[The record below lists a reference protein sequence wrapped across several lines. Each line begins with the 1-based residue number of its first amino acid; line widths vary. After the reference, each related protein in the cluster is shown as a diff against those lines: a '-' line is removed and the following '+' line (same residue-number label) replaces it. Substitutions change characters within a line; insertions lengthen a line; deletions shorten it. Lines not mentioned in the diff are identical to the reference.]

1 MKVNKSLQIQ
11 SKYQHKLIALIAT
24 LEYINK
30 NKKKYNQ
37 SDILYCFNS
46 NLKRNGQ
53 KEVSIKTLQNYFYKL
68 KKLNITANYYRHL
81 DINMDTKIYYSLK
94 RSKKDCYNLINQY
107 FRNKKTER
115 FQKRVNSHIKTN
127 YNKKSNVKYEEC
139 LNNKYNKEEKENKR
153 KIQIN
158 KFKLKKY
165 AKKCNFS
172 NNISSFI
179 IDLNLRKET
188 TIKLFKLISKEQYYF
203 KKKTEYHSQKPLQ
216 HKRKNLISILRK
228 TQINLIN
235 EGYDKEKLKI
245 QIQNTYQ
252 KYKNKPYFIL
262 EGNKYKD
269 FNQIINRIK
278 SNTKK
283 FDAQKHKNNIKI
295 NTYNI
300 LLDQLDYQINKINLK
315 FKIKE
320 YLSKQKKLEYKKIFN
335 NQYYNEIINLIES
348 QNNHRN
354 KCIN

>member
-1 MKVNKSLQIQ
+1 MG
-11 SKYQHKLIALIAT
+11 T
-24 LEYINK
+24 
-30 NKKKYNQ
+30 
-37 SDILYCFNS
+37 
-46 NLKRNGQ
+46 
-53 KEVSIKTLQNYFYKL
+53 EV
-68 KKLNITANYYRHL
+68 
-81 DINMDTKIYYSLK
+81 YYSLK
-94 RSKKDCYNLINQY
+94 RSKKDCYNLLNQY

-115 FQKRVNSHIKTN
+115 FQKRVNSYIKTN
-127 YNKKSNVKYEEC
+127 YNKKSNVKDEEC

-165 AKKCNFS
+165 TKKCNFS

-179 IDLNLRKET
+179 IDLNLRKEA
-188 TIKLFKLISKEQYYF
+188 TIKLFKLISKEKYYF
-203 KKKTEYHSQKPLQ
+203 KKKTEYHSQKLLQ

-228 TQINLIN
+228 TQINLIK

-252 KYKNKPYFIL
+252 KYKNKPHFIL
-262 EGNKYKD
+262 ESNKYKD

-283 FDAQKHKNNIKI
+283 FDAQKHKDNIKI
-295 NTYNI
+295 NIYNI
-300 LLDQLDYQINKINLK
+300 LLDQLNYKINKINLK

-348 QNNHRN
+348 QNNYRN